1 MCFFNMI
8 LDESGPPPPHNSG
21 NIQNACTNRVKDGY
35 FYVLCMYLPKMEV
48 PQKSSHYYIAPR
60 PAPEPPLSPPR
71 AT

>member
-8 LDESGPPPPHNSG
+8 LDESAPPPHNSG
-21 NIQNACTNRVKDGY
+21 NTNRVKDGY